1 MNRLDLKRHAPP
13 GIELKYLRNTL
24 AWGLF
29 VAGCYSLL
37 FTGWLNRLCNVY
49 FGEDAYLEPG
59 TMFPDFLLLI
69 KAGNGKD
76 YLLVFRILI
85 PCMLAFVIYHYLY
98 CRTGSMSVYLLRR
111 LPRRG
116 EYHRLCWTLPV
127 ACAVLVFVAEA
138 LFLLIYFGIYVWRVP
153 NDYLV
158 PGQFATIW
166 RALL

>member
-1 MNRLDLKRHAPP
+1 MKMPDWKRHAPP

-24 AWGLF
+24 VWGLTM
-29 VAGCYSLL
+29 ASCYSLP
-37 FTGWLNRLCNVY
+37 FIGWLSRVHRNY
-49 FGEDAYLEPG
+49 FGEDAHIEPG

-69 KAGNGKD
+69 KAGNGRD
-76 YLLVFRILI
+76 SLLIFRILI
-85 PCMLAFVIYHYLY
+85 PCMLAFTIYHYLF

-111 LPRRG
+111 LPKRW

-127 ACAVLVFVAEA
+127 ACAALVFVVEV
-138 LFLLIYFGIYVWRVP
+138 LFLLLYFGVYVWSVP
-153 NDYLV
+153 EDYLI